1 MIARLVTMTFKEG
14 ALNTFLEV
22 FNQYKERIRASEG
35 CTHLSLIQNT
45 ENLLEIS
52 TYSVWENEQFLNNYR
67 DSKTFNEV
75 WPKTKVL
82 FAKKTVAK
90 SHSILVDLE

>member
-1 MIARLVTMTFKEG
+1 MIARIVTMTFKEG
-14 ALNTFLEV
+14 TTNSFLEV

-45 ENLLEIS
+45 ENPLEIS
-52 TYSVWENEQFLNNYR
+52 TYSIWENEQFLNNYR
-67 DSKTFNEV
+67 YSKTFNEV
-75 WPKTKVL
+75 WPKTKVF

-90 SHSILVDLE
+90 SHSVLADLE